1 MPTNVTNS
9 AETNVITT
17 EQMVRAR
24 EVDFINRFN
33 DNILKKLNEVMGV
46 TRKIPMTEGT
56 TMYVYK
62 TTGTLQSGNVPEGE
76 IIPLSQYARTKTP
89 VGEMVLNK
97 WRKATTA
104 EAIQKS
110 GYNEAVR
117 ETDNKMLKDI
127 QKSIR
132 ADLFDFIDGVPG
144 ATVIGASTLQAVIA
158 KTWGE
163 LQVLFEDDSVE
174 AVHFLNPRTI
184 ADYLASANITLQ
196 TAFGMTYIEDFLGMG
211 TVIMNSLIP
220 QGEVISTAKE
230 NFIMYYLTMNGD
242 LANTFA
248 LTTDETGLVGMHID
262 PNFTRAQQE
271 SVFMSGIK
279 YLVEYASGVVR
290 GIIDSTPT
298 LQSVTV
304 TSDQTGASS
313 GQSHISTSAYSL
325 GTGEKF
331 VYKTAVSSAPTVT
344 YGQKLGS
351 TWTDLPANGI
361 ITPAETH
368 TKITVAAID
377 ANGKAQA
384 AGNQT
389 LSVKA

>member
-24 EVDFINRFN
+24 EIDFINRFN
-33 DNILKKLNEVMGV
+33 ENILAKLNEAMGV

-62 TTGTLQSGNVPEGE
+62 TTGTLQSGQVPEGE

-89 VGEMVLNK
+89 VGEMALDK

-110 GYNEAVR
+110 GYDEAVK
-117 ETDNKMLKDI
+117 ETDSKMLKDI

-132 ADLFDFIDGVPG
+132 SDLFNFIDGIDG
-144 ATVIGASTLQAVIA
+144 ATVVGGSTLQAVIA

-163 LQVLFEDDSVE
+163 LQVLFEDDAVE
-174 AVHFLNPRTI
+174 TVHFINPRTI
-184 ADYLASANITLQ
+184 ADYRRRRRHHDADSPCP
-196 TAFGMTYIEDFLGMG
+196 FLGMG

-230 NFIMYYLTMNGD
+230 NIIMYYMTMSGD
-242 LANTFA
+242 VAKTFS
-248 LTTDETGLVGMHID
+248 LTTDETGFVGMHID
-262 PNFTRAQQE
+262 PNFKRAQQE
-271 SVFMSGIK
+271 SIFMSGIK
-279 YLVEYASGVVR
+279 YLVEYANGVVR
-290 GIIDSTPT
+290 GLIDSTPT

-325 GTGEKF
+325 GAGEKF
-331 VYKTAVSSAPTVT
+331 VYKTGTTAPTVT

-361 ITPAETH
+361 ITPTATH

-389 LSVKA
+389 LSIKA

>member
-24 EVDFINRFN
+24 EIDFINRFN
-33 DNILKKLNEVMGV
+33 ENILAKLNEAMGV

-89 VGEMVLNK
+89 VGEMALNK

-110 GYNEAVR
+110 GYDEAVK
-117 ETDNKMLKDI
+117 ETDSKMLKDI

-132 ADLFDFIDGVPG
+132 SDLFNFIDGIDG
-144 ATVIGASTLQAVIA
+144 ATVVGGSTLQAVIA

-163 LQVLFEDDSVE
+163 LQVLFEDDAVE
-174 AVHFLNPRTI
+174 TVHFVNPRTI
-184 ADYLASANITLQ
+184 ADYLGSANITLQ

-230 NFIMYYLTMNGD
+230 NIIMYYLTMSGD
-242 LANTFA
+242 VASTFK
-248 LTTDETGLVGMHID
+248 LTTDETGFVGMHID
-262 PNFTRAQQE
+262 PNFVRAQQE
-271 SVFMSGIK
+271 SLFMSGII
-279 YLVEYASGVVR
+279 YLVEYANGVVR
-290 GIIDSTPT
+290 GLIDSTPSMYT
-298 LQSVTV
+298 RQL
-304 TSDQTGASS
+304 
-313 GQSHISTSAYSL
+313 
-325 GTGEKF
+325 
-331 VYKTAVSSAPTVT
+331 
-344 YGQKLGS
+344 
-351 TWTDLPANGI
+351 
-361 ITPAETH
+361 
-368 TKITVAAID
+368 
-377 ANGKAQA
+377 
-384 AGNQT
+384 
-389 LSVKA
+389 

>member
-1 MPTNVTNS
+1 MPTNVTNA

-24 EVDFINRFN
+24 EIDFINRFN
-33 DNILKKLNEVMGV
+33 ENILAKLNEAMGV

-62 TTGTLQSGNVPEGE
+62 TVGTLQSGQVPEGE
-76 IIPLSQYARTKTP
+76 IIPLSKYERTKQA

-110 GYNEAVR
+110 GYDEAVK
-117 ETDNKMLKDI
+117 ETDSKMLKDI

-132 ADLFDFIDGVPG
+132 SDLFNFIDGIDG
-144 ATVIGASTLQAVIA
+144 ATVVGASTLQAVIA

-163 LQVLFEDDSVE
+163 LQVLFEDDAVE
-174 AVHFLNPRTI
+174 TVHFINPRTI
-184 ADYLASANITLQ
+184 ADYLGTANITLQ

-230 NFIMYYLTMNGD
+230 NIIMYYLTMSGD
-242 LANTFA
+242 VASTFK
-248 LTTDETGLVGMHID
+248 LTTDETGFVGMHID
-262 PNFTRAQQE
+262 PNFVRAQQE
-271 SVFMSGIK
+271 SLFMSGIK

-290 GIIDSTPT
+290 GLIDSTPT

-304 TSDQTGASS
+304 TSDQTGASA
-313 GQSHISTSAYSL
+313 GQSHITCSAYSL
-325 GTGEKF
+325 GTGEKY
-331 VYKTAVSSAPTVT
+331 VYKTAVSTAPTVT

-361 ITPAETH
+361 ITPTETH

-389 LSVKA
+389 LSVKE

>member
-1 MPTNVTNS
+1 MPTNVTNA

-17 EQMVRAR
+17 AQMVRAR
-24 EVDFINRFN
+24 EIDFVNRFN
-33 DNILKKLNEVMGV
+33 ENILAKLNEAMGV

-62 TTGTLQSGNVPEGE
+62 TVGTLQSGNVPEGE
-76 IIPLSQYARTKTP
+76 IIPLSQYQRTKEP

-127 QKSIR
+127 QKGIR
-132 ADLFDFIDGVPG
+132 SDLFGFIDGIEG
-144 ATVIGASTLQAVIA
+144 ATVVGASTLQAVIA

-174 AVHFLNPRTI
+174 TVHFLNPKTI
-184 ADYLASANITLQ
+184 ADYLGSASITLQ

-220 QGEVISTAKE
+220 QGEVISTAKD
-230 NFIMYYLTMNGD
+230 NIIMYYLTMNGD
-242 LANTFA
+242 VARTFD

-298 LQSVTV
+298 LGSITV
-304 TSDQTGASS
+304 TSAAG
-313 GQSHISTSAYSL
+313 
-325 GTGEKF
+325 
-331 VYKTAVSSAPTVT
+331 TAVGDTA
-344 YGQKLGS
+344 
-351 TWTDLPANGI
+351 
-361 ITPAETH
+361 
-368 TKITVAAID
+368 ITVAGYTPGAGETYKYKVATEEPTVVYGQNLKSWTTWNGTSDITAATGKKITIASVD
-377 ANGKAQA
+377 ANYKAQA
-384 AGNQT
+384 AGSAT
-389 LSVKA
+389 VTAKA